1 MIGMAKK
8 MIVAAAVMA
17 AAPAAIQVEVGVE
30 NPAAESA
37 LVEAWGEAMIPSYGL
52 LLAGIIA
59 QLMRNFQID

>member
-17 AAPAAIQVEVGVE
+17 AAPAAIQVGVGVE

-37 LVEAWGEAMIPSYGL
+37 LVEVKEKIPL
-52 LLAGIIA
+52 MPLFLVGIIA
-59 QLMRNFQID
+59 QLMRNFQF